1 MMHTSNYNSSKIA
14 EFRSFSQI
22 GGMIELRDFEIEQ
35 YLRGILSITVSVFQI
50 PLLFYAL
57 K

>member
-1 MMHTSNYNSSKIA
+1 MHTSNYNSSKIA